1 MKKDTEQ
8 QKRLKLEIDTVRRL
22 ENDELNNVVGGAQA
36 GNLSSVSVSISMII
50 VCKCC

>member
-22 ENDELNNVVGGAQA
+22 ENDELNNVVGGAEA
-36 GNLSSVSVSISMII
+36 GDLKISVSISA
-50 VCKCC
+50 VVYCKCC